1 MATQYGN
8 RRRNKQQVFASG
20 AAREAAD
27 AKDKQP
33 QARNPNETPDA
44 RKVSEFHQNDD
55 LDTSARAHHH
65 TLGPNPYQAS
75 PGDHKHDGTD
85 SPLILEGVTIA
96 AAPAAYTQAWATS
109 INAALVKLGAKV
121 G

>member
-8 RRRNKQQVFASG
+8 RRRNKQQIFASG
-20 AAREAAD
+20 AARDAAE

-33 QARNPNETPDA
+33 VARNPNESAKTEQVA
-44 RKVSEFHQNDD
+44 QFHQNDD
-55 LDTSARAHHH
+55 LDTSQRAHHH
-65 TLGPNPYQAS
+65 TLGPSNYQAA

-85 SPLILEGVTIA
+85 SVLILDGTTIA
-96 AAPAAYTQAWATS
+96 AAPATYTQAWATS